1 LAGAGALPA
10 PPRQG
15 AASGPASAVLASARL
30 ERVKYFLILLI
41 VVILFGG
48 TRLPGLARG
57 LGAGIR
63 NFKDGLKGGD
73 SEKPDKPKPS

>member
-1 LAGAGALPA
+1 M
-10 PPRQG
+10 
-15 AASGPASAVLASARL
+15 
-30 ERVKYFLILLI
+30 KYFLILLI